1 MHLQE
6 ILRYRPVPAAA
17 VYFGLTRRCP
27 LHCRHCSTESLMD
40 SEQFPAKM
48 FLRFAETFTRQNRPE
63 LTLMSGGEALLRP
76 GLVRDIA
83 DRARAVGSRSY
94 VLSGLYFAQKPR
106 IPKPVRAAIEAVD
119 HFSAST
125 DRFHEE
131 EVPRAAVFRVLH
143 ELLDDG
149 KDVSLQITGEGADD
163 PYLADITAAVRREFD
178 DRVPMLVVPLSPV
191 GRAREW
197 METSPQAAYPATAAP
212 CSLACWPVIGFNGQV
227 TSCGNQDVMD
237 GKVPLPAHLFLGHI
251 ARDDWDTIKRKAL
264 ESPMVGAIRTYGPEY
279 LAERFG
285 GQESCDGYC
294 QTCWKLSTTPGV
306 KEGVQALT
314 LLPSTIAVR
323 DAVEK
328 VSVDAGPL
336 GFARRFGVPGYA
348 DLITLGD
355 TPPQGEP
362 GRRDASRQDL
372 AWTG

>member
-1 MHLQE
+1 ME
-6 ILRYRPVPAAA
+6 ILRLRPVPAAA

-40 SEQFPAKM
+40 SEQYPARM
-48 FLRFAETFTRQNRPE
+48 FLRFAETFTAEERPE
-63 LTLMSGGEALLRP
+63 LTLMSGGEVMLRP
-76 GLVRDIA
+76 ALVREIA

-94 VLSGLYFAQKPR
+94 ALSGLFFAQKPR
-106 IPKPVRAAIEAVD
+106 IPKAVRAAIDSLD

-149 KDVSLQITGEGADD
+149 RDVSLQITGEGPDD

-178 DRVPMLVVPLSPV
+178 DRVPMLVVPLAPV
-191 GRAREW
+191 GRARDW
-197 METSPQAAYPATAAP
+197 MDHAPRLGYPATAAP

-227 TSCGNQDVMD
+227 TACGNQDVMD

-251 ARDDWDTIKRKAL
+251 VRDDWAAIKHKAL
-264 ESPMVGAIRTYGPEY
+264 QSPVVDAIRTFGPEY
-279 LAERFG
+279 LMERYAG
-285 GQESCDGYC
+285 PGRCDGYC

-306 KEGVQALT
+306 GEGIRELAV
-314 LLPSTIAVR
+314 LPSTIATR
-323 DAVEK
+323 DTIERMSLA
-328 VSVDAGPL
+328 AGPL

-348 DLITLGD
+348 DLVTLG
-355 TPPQGEP
+355 GAVE
-362 GRRDASRQDL
+362 RDL
-372 AWTG
+372 ACTG